1 MIDGRSYATP
11 EPVDAEEC
19 AAIRERLLGHESL
32 AELRTWNGRNR
43 DTLRYHATGECAH
56 DHDTPPLVETPAG
69 WTERLTCDDCGEVFQ
84 SAGGLAQHEGTCVE
98 SGVTLSQ
105 DF

>member
-1 MIDGRSYATP
+1 MVDGRSYATP
-11 EPVDAEEC
+11 ERVDAEEC
-19 AAIRERLLGHESL
+19 AAIRERLLGHESV

-56 DHDTPPLVETPAG
+56 DHDTPPCVETPEG
-69 WTERLTCDDCGEVFQ
+69 WTECVTCADCGKAFQ

>member
-11 EPVDAEEC
+11 ERVDAEEC

-43 DTLRYHATGECAH
+43 ETLRYYATGECAH
-56 DHDTPPLVETPAG
+56 DHDTPPVVETPEG
-69 WTERLTCDDCGEVFQ
+69 WTQRLTCDDCGEVFQ
-84 SAGGLAQHEGTCVE
+84 SAGGLAQHDGTCVE
-98 SGVTLSQ
+98 SGVTVTW
-105 DF
+105 DA

>member
-11 EPVDAEEC
+11 ERVDAAEC
-19 AAIRERLLGHESL
+19 AAIRERLLGYESL

-69 WTERLTCDDCGEVFQ
+69 WTERLTCDDCGKAFQ

-98 SGVTLSQ
+98 SGVTVTW
-105 DF
+105 DA